1 MQHWWLADSAC
12 TLRHAAAFSDSIAHP
27 PCTVFLCG
35 ALGAGKTT
43 WVRGLLAA
51 LGYRGLVRSPTYTLA
66 ECYPLAER
74 CVVHL
79 DLYRLQEQEELE
91 LIGVREYFTAD
102 SICLVEWPERFAP
115 LLPAPDWTLHLAC
128 LGTGRVLGLRA
139 RAEDESL
146 SLPPLAGVSAGS
158 AE

>member
-1 MQHWWLADSAC
+1 MQHWWLADSGC

-51 LGYRGLVRSPTYTLA
+51 LGYRGLVRSPTYTLV
-66 ECYPLAER
+66 ECYPLAGR

-79 DLYRLQEQEELE
+79 DLYRLQGQEELE
-91 LIGVREYFTAD
+91 GIGVREYFAPD
-102 SICLVEWPERFAP
+102 SVCLIEWPERFAS
-115 LLPAPDWTLHLAC
+115 LLPAPDWTLRFAC
-128 LGTGRVLGLRA
+128 LGAGRVLGLRA
-139 RAEDESL
+139 RTEGE
-146 SLPPLAGVSAGS
+146 SLPPAPLPGLSAGPG
-158 AE
+158 E